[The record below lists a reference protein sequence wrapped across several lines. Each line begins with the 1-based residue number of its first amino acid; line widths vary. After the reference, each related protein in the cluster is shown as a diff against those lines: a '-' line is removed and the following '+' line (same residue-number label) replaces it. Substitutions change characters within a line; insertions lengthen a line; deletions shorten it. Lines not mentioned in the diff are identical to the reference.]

1 MHVGAH
7 EGTSRDHTK
16 AIALRRLDRPL
27 RKRVGNASSAE
38 SGRDVRL
45 NQNDRVRMTLISQR
59 SDLTGDFR
67 LQSAVFRIVSDYELS
82 RGPDANASDNRIG
95 GGIARRESF
104 LDCVVQFVWVL
115 HTSTS
120 RRFGLWLSSH
130 AMSNTCANLTCAG
143 IWRNRIVRPVDR
155 AKTRGLNWPFRHA
168 QPQRSASV

>member
-95 GGIARRESF
+95 GGIARRECF
-104 LDCVVQFVWVL
+104 LDSVVQFVFAL

-120 RRFGLWLSSH
+120 RRGLWLS
-130 AMSNTCANLTCAG
+130 ATLVSNTCANLVCTD
-143 IWRNRIVRPVDR
+143 IQRNRMGRSATVQNVVDR
-155 AKTRGLNWPFRHA
+155 IRRFTTPNRKD
-168 QPQRSASV
+168 